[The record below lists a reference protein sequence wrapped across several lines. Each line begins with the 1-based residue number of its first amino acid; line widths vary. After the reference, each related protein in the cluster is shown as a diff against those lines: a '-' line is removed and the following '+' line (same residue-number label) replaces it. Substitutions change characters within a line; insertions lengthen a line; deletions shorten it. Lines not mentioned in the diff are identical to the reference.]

1 MKLLYEFIKGKIE
14 KEHFWREK
22 VEVYDNKKIKYSI
35 FLLFPICKDGSKHEA
50 CEEFKKKGWKYENR
64 GLKYGGLIYK
74 EGLPYPEIANCIL
87 YIKMYKKTYAFLTE
101 QSPYV
106 DLPLKI
112 AKFFSLVDVKI
123 DMERKYGRH
132 SLKEITWENLVQF
145 LKKEGFTLVSTRER

>member
-1 MKLLYEFIKGKIE
+1 MKLLYEFIKGEIE

-22 VEVYDNKKIKYSI
+22 VEVYNNKKIKYSI
-35 FLLFPICKDGSKHEA
+35 FLLFPICKDGSKHELY
-50 CEEFKKKGWKYENR
+50 EELKKKGWKCENR
-64 GLKYGGLIYK
+64 ELKYGGLIYK

-106 DLPLKI
+106 DLPFKI

-145 LKKEGFTLVSTRER
+145 LKKERFALISTRER